1 MVSCKISIPDGLE
14 CGKLIKYGSRKKH
27 IIKIHN
33 IEKTDA
39 IHYLN
44 DRMFL
49 PLGVFNKVRRRQ
61 KKNDEKEEKKSHQ
74 MITTSKKDDI
84 IADQIKAKEKS

>member
-1 MVSCKISIPDGLE
+1 MNQLAATPNDQHRSYTSTKDDNEMVSCKISIPDGHE

-49 PLGVFNKVRRRQ
+49 PLGVFNKVRRR
-61 KKNDEKEEKKSHQ
+61 
-74 MITTSKKDDI
+74 
-84 IADQIKAKEKS
+84 